1 MTDQVMSDSSRMSFS
16 RYITTLTDS
25 TLEQMANQ
33 LMEEDPNSEE
43 LELITD
49 EIELRQIR
57 ATGPI
62 RPLKVVIVELTQE
75 LRPDLP
81 PTELQAAVEAS
92 LELLEYTV
100 ARLDAEHE

>member
-1 MTDQVMSDSSRMSFS
+1 MTDAQMSDSDRKNFS
-16 RYITTLTDS
+16 RYVATLPDV

-33 LMEEDPNSEE
+33 PMDEDPGSEE

-57 ATGPI
+57 ATMPI
-62 RPLKVVIVELTQE
+62 LPLRVVLIELTQE
-75 LRPDLP
+75 FRPDLSP
-81 PTELQAAVEAS
+81 DELLAAVEAS

-100 ARLDAEHE
+100 ARLDAERE